1 MFFRVIFKIRRGK
14 KKVKIVVKFFFFLFL
29 GSMGSFGDS
38 SSFLIY
44 FELFSY
50 FESEE
55 DDGKLEGFVQIY
67 VEIDKYFNESFGL
80 FVVSSY
86 GFIRQYYQVRVYSG
100 FKNYLIVKRSYFFL
114 IVILFIQ

>member
-29 GSMGSFGDS
+29 GSRGSFGDS

-80 FVVSSY
+80 FVVLSY